1 MKSKL
6 IRVAALPALILASA
20 AVTFAAGPGR
30 IFPRNAGELK
40 DHSAITQAV
49 QQGKG
54 TMLTRN
60 EKSFAANAYREQ
72 TAQDSAK
79 LKDQIRT
86 VPPSSG
92 DPVFRK

>member
-1 MKSKL
+1 
-6 IRVAALPALILASA
+6 
-20 AVTFAAGPGR
+20 
-30 IFPRNAGELK
+30 
-40 DHSAITQAV
+40 
-49 QQGKG
+49 
-54 TMLTRN
+54 MLTRN